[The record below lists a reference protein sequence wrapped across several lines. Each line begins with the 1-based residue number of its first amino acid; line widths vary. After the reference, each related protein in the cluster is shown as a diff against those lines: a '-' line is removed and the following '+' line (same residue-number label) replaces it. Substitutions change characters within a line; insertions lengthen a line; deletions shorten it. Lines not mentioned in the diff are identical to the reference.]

1 VRVNT
6 IIIDDFLD
14 NPDLV
19 RSSALEIDFSTEGQ
33 FPGLRSDSA
42 DIDYQEMV
50 SNKIAPIIGYDI
62 DQIKYTMDSF
72 RFQICLDDSK
82 TWIHV
87 DDSEWAGVLY
97 LTPGASLNTG
107 TGIFDEEDSLITY
120 VGNVYNRLVLYRGD
134 LFHRSIQP
142 GFGTDISTGRLTQV
156 LFFNISQC
164 NTKCSC

>member
-1 VRVNT
+1 MKVTAYVCSNLEEIEKNREESERLG
-6 IIIDDFLD
+6 IDPYDYIT
-14 NPDLV
+14 P
-19 RSSALEIDFSTEGQ
+19 E
-33 FPGLRSDSA
+33 
-42 DIDYQEMV
+42 YQEE
-50 SNKIAPIIGYDI
+50 
-62 DQIKYTMDSF
+62 T
-72 RFQICLDDSK
+72 

-156 LFFNISQC
+156 LFFNISL
-164 NTKCSC
+164 